1 MKLVVA
7 IIHDEDAHDLMTAL
21 GEAKIGVTK
30 LASTGGFLRAGN
42 TTVIIGVEKGLV
54 ESVLEIIKE
63 NCKVRKEITTTTSM
77 MTEASGFMAM
87 PMEVT
92 VGGATVF
99 ILDVS
104 QFHKF

>member
-7 IIHDEDAHDLMTAL
+7 IIHDEDAHDLMMAL
-21 GEAKIGVTK
+21 GDAKIGVTK

-42 TTVIIGVEKGLV
+42 TTVIIGVEVPLV
-54 ESVLEIIKE
+54 DQVLELIKE
-63 NCKVRKEITTTTSM
+63 NCKVRKELTTTSTM
-77 MTEASGFMAM
+77 MSEASGFMTM

-99 ILDVS
+99 IMDVS
-104 QFHKF
+104 QFIRY

>member
-7 IIHDEDAHDLMTAL
+7 IIHDEDAHDLISAL
-21 GEAKIGVTK
+21 SEASIGVTK

-42 TTVIIGVEKGLV
+42 TTVLAGVEAGQVDL
-54 ESVLEIIKE
+54 VLEKIKE
-63 NCKVRKEITTTTSM
+63 NCKVRKEITTSAAM
-77 MTEASGFMAM
+77 MSEASGFMTM

-99 ILDVS
+99 VLDVS
-104 QFHKF
+104 QHFKF

>member
-7 IIHDEDAHDLMTAL
+7 IIHDEDAHDLISAL
-21 GEAKIGVTK
+21 SEAKFGVTK

-42 TTVIIGVEKGLV
+42 TTILVGVEV
-54 ESVLEIIKE
+54 EQVDQVLEKIKE
-63 NCKVRKEITTTTSM
+63 NCKVRKQITTSSAM
-77 MTEASGFMAM
+77 MSEASGFMTM

-99 ILDVS
+99 VLDVS
-104 QFHKF
+104 SHYKF

>member
-21 GEAKIGVTK
+21 NKAKIGVTK

-42 TTVIIGVEKGLV
+42 TTVIIGVEAAQVDRVMDL
-54 ESVLEIIKE
+54 IRD
-63 NCKVRKEITTTTSM
+63 NCKVRKEITTTSSIM
-77 MTEASGFMAM
+77 NEASGFMAM

-99 ILDVS
+99 VMDVS
-104 QFHKF
+104 TFVKF

>member
-7 IIHDEDAHDLMTAL
+7 IIHDEDAHDLILAL
-21 GEAKIGVTK
+21 SEAKFGVTK

-42 TTVIIGVEKGLV
+42 TTILVGVEVGQVDL
-54 ESVLEIIKE
+54 VLEKIKE
-63 NCKVRKEITTTTSM
+63 NCKVRKEITTSSAM
-77 MTEASGFMAM
+77 MSEASGFMTM
-87 PMEVT
+87 PIEVT

-104 QFHKF
+104 QYFKF